1 VPAAS
6 EPSRGDATD
15 RPPVTHPPIAPA
27 ATAAEALALAP
38 AEAEALA
45 VEAAAFAAALPDPRA
60 RARYQRLADR
70 AATEARVPP
79 DLLPALET
87 MLDLVLQTDR
97 GPTARQPLRSLF
109 ARTPRGHAL
118 AIQARQVTRAL
129 RALRGQRLDD
139 LRLAAGPGQHTLT
152 LQTDHCQLT
161 LELSPRGARITSLDA
176 G

>member
-1 VPAAS
+1 MPAHTAAAS
-6 EPSRGDATD
+6 
-15 RPPVTHPPIAPA
+15 
-27 ATAAEALALAP
+27 AAEALALAP

-45 VEAAAFAAALPDPRA
+45 TEAAAFAAALPDPRA
-60 RARYQRLADR
+60 RARYQRLADC
-70 AATEARVPP
+70 AATQAHVPP

-97 GPTARQPLRSLF
+97 GPTARQPLRTLF

-118 AIQARQVTRAL
+118 AAQARQVTRAL

-152 LQTDHCQLT
+152 IQTDHCQLT
-161 LELSPRGARITSLDA
+161 LELTPRGAQITTLEA